1 MIELLFYTERSNII
15 VKSVFLLL
23 MAVALCAVVAS
34 AQDTI
39 KAAGELERTRQLVAA
54 GALPRAALEQA
65 ERANEKA
72 QLQERMRGFV
82 RRDVGVNDLGA
93 MLEAATRLRDL
104 AREEMEQARAR
115 VDVGALPPRELEPFR
130 DALES
135 AEKQLDLAQQRG
147 KLVRQLADIA
157 SAEERFEELEEEDLA
172 FAYVGEGGFSDEDL
186 LAVDGIFYE
195 YWGRAMPI
203 SANGDTELH
212 RSMGLD
218 HTGRVDVAVHPD
230 EPDGN
235 FLTALLQSWGIPFIA
250 FRSAVPGQATGPHI
264 HIGLPSPRLETD
276 E

>member
-1 MIELLFYTERSNII
+1 MVEPLFYTERSNII
-15 VKSVFLLL
+15 VKSVFFLS
-23 MAVALCAVVAS
+23 MAVALCVVAAS

-39 KAAGELERTRQLVAA
+39 KAAGELERTRRLVAA
-54 GALPRAALEQA
+54 GALPRTALEQA

-72 QLQERMRGFV
+72 QLRERMRGFV

-93 MLEAATRLRDL
+93 MLETAVRLRDL
-104 AREEMEQARAR
+104 AREELEQARAR
-115 VDVGALPPRELEPFR
+115 VDVGALPPLEVEPFR

-172 FAYVGEGGFSDEDL
+172 FAYVGEGGFSDDDL
-186 LAVDGIFYE
+186 LAVDGIFFE

-212 RSMGLD
+212 RSMGLN

-230 EPDGN
+230 DPDGN

-264 HIGLPSPRLETD
+264 HIGLPSPRLDAD